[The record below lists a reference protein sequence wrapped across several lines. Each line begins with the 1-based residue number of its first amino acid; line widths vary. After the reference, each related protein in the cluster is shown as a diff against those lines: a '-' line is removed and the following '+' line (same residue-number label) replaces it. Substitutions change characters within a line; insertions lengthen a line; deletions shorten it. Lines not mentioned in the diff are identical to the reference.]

1 MKKKETLQEKLAR
14 RKYKRPNKFLYK
26 ALNKVVIKPFLA
38 PKYNPH
44 YEIIDDINECEGP
57 CFLIYNHQSR
67 IDYVWITQATY
78 PKRIN
83 FVVGYNEFF
92 RGHLQFIF
100 KLIHNI
106 PKKNFNSDVACI
118 RGMNQ
123 IIKQK
128 GVVCFSPEG
137 MSSITGHNQPVA
149 TGTGKLL
156 KHYNI
161 PVYCLKT
168 RGGFLTNHKV
178 CLDER
183 KGRVD
188 ATLYKLFTPEDLE
201 KLTPEEIELKCDEA
215 LWQDDYEW
223 NKKERIKFNT
233 KGRPCEHLHDLC
245 YRCPRCG
252 EELTMI
258 GKDNYI
264 KCNKCGNGATMN
276 DYYDFIPFDETCVIP
291 VSPSKR
297 VDDERK
303 VVYKQ
308 IQDPNYSLKF
318 KAKIGKLPEYK
329 YLKNKATS
337 ELCGEGYVTIDHQG
351 LHYNGT
357 KDGEEFNFT
366 IEYKLL
372 PTLGMVTDVT
382 FFALYYKGK
391 YYDIF
396 PEQPIVGKVLLTVE
410 EMHRLHVNAWK
421 NFPWADTYNEE

>member
-183 KGRVD
+183 TGRVD

-215 LWQDDYEW
+215 LWQVDYVW
-223 NKKERIKFNT
+223 NKK
-233 KGRPCEHLHDLC
+233 
-245 YRCPRCG
+245 
-252 EELTMI
+252 
-258 GKDNYI
+258 
-264 KCNKCGNGATMN
+264 
-276 DYYDFIPFDETCVIP
+276 
-291 VSPSKR
+291 
-297 VDDERK
+297 
-303 VVYKQ
+303 
-308 IQDPNYSLKF
+308 
-318 KAKIGKLPEYK
+318 
-329 YLKNKATS
+329 
-337 ELCGEGYVTIDHQG
+337 
-351 LHYNGT
+351 
-357 KDGEEFNFT
+357 
-366 IEYKLL
+366 
-372 PTLGMVTDVT
+372 
-382 FFALYYKGK
+382 
-391 YYDIF
+391 
-396 PEQPIVGKVLLTVE
+396 
-410 EMHRLHVNAWK
+410 
-421 NFPWADTYNEE
+421 